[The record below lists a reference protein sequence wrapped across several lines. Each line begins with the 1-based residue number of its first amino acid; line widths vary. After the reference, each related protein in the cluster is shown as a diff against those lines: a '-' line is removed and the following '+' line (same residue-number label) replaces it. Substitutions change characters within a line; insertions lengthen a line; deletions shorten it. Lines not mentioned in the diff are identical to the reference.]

1 MAAGWRKQIPAE
13 SLLQLRQRLDRLPHK
28 SPERAAQ
35 VRAMSEL
42 YGISTTSV
50 YRALK
55 DFLKPRVIH
64 RTDHG
69 KPRVLPKSELER
81 YCELVA
87 ALKLR
92 TTNKQGRHLST
103 KRAIELLEE
112 YGVETVQGLVRSPKG
127 VLTRSTVN
135 QYLTLWH
142 LDQPRLR
149 RQPPAVRFQ
158 AEHSNDCWQFDMS
171 PSDLKR
177 IDKPD
182 WIEPGKGEPTLMLY
196 SVVDDRSGVP
206 YQEYRCVYGEDAE
219 SALRFLFNAM
229 AAKAN
234 PEYPFQGRPLMIYLD
249 NGPVAKSRVF
259 QNVVHALGIE
269 WMTHVP
275 AGKDGERVTARSK
288 GKVERP
294 FRTVKEAHETLY
306 HFHKPETEQQANEWL
321 LRYLMRYIRQDHRSE
336 QHSRIEDWL
345 ANFPNSGIREM
356 CAWEQYCRF
365 AREPERR
372 RVGVDARVSVEGT
385 SYEVEPDMAGEYVL
399 LLWGLFDN
407 ELYVE
412 YESVRT
418 GPYYPVAGPIPL
430 NRYRAFK
437 RGAADARADRI
448 RTLADQLKLPIEALA
463 GKDLHLAPLNLPG
476 ELPIQPFDAEAHE
489 FHFANVIAAKL
500 AIADELARP
509 LAKLSQA
516 DRAVIDQVLSETLT
530 RSVVLA
536 RIRDYFRNKKT
547 GEDHAS

>member
-1 MAAGWRKQIPAE
+1 
-13 SLLQLRQRLDRLPHK
+13 
-28 SPERAAQ
+28 
-35 VRAMSEL
+35 
-42 YGISTTSV
+42 
-50 YRALK
+50 
-55 DFLKPRVIH
+55 
-64 RTDHG
+64 
-69 KPRVLPKSELER
+69 
-81 YCELVA
+81 
-87 ALKLR
+87 
-92 TTNKQGRHLST
+92 
-103 KRAIELLEE
+103 
-112 YGVETVQGLVRSPKG
+112 
-127 VLTRSTVN
+127 
-135 QYLTLWH
+135 
-142 LDQPRLR
+142 
-149 RQPPAVRFQ
+149 
-158 AEHSNDCWQFDMS
+158 
-171 PSDLKR
+171 
-177 IDKPD
+177 
-182 WIEPGKGEPTLMLY
+182 
-196 SVVDDRSGVP
+196 
-206 YQEYRCVYGEDAE
+206 
-219 SALRFLFNAM
+219 
-229 AAKAN
+229 
-234 PEYPFQGRPLMIYLD
+234 MIYLD

-259 QNVVHALGIE
+259 QNVMRALGIE
-269 WMTHVP
+269 WMTHIP

-345 ANFPNSGIREM
+345 ANFPSDGIRQM
-356 CAWEQYCRF
+356 CTWEQYCRF

-399 LLWGLFDN
+399 LLWGLFDS

-412 YESVRT
+412 YEGVRT

-437 RGAADARADRI
+437 RGAAEARADRI
-448 RTLADQLKLPIEALA
+448 RTLADQLNLPIEALA
-463 GKDLHLAPLNLPG
+463 GKELHLAPLNLPG

-509 LAKLSQA
+509 LAKLSQE